1 MPLILPGNV
10 ASATAAT
17 TYEIANSCRFD
28 AASSSKM
35 SKAVS
40 TSGSNTK
47 FTISFWMKPSK
58 YNAYQRLFWGGV
70 GSGNETGITLYAQG
84 RDDASD
90 AVLSVYLLG
99 SSSARSWLTERAFRD
114 YSSWYHIF
122 VRVDTTDS
130 TAADRIQLYVN
141 GVRETDFSES
151 SNPGENETF
160 DLFHSN
166 NLTIGMEQDSGD
178 RFPYNGYLAEFVVLD
193 GTAAAVTDLGEFD
206 EDSPNIWK
214 PKDPSGLSFGTSG
227 FWLDFEASDNLG
239 NDANGG
245 TDLSETNIAAVDQSV
260 DTPTNNACTLNPLA
274 VATSSALAFSE
285 GNNKIYNS
293 ASSWR
298 PAFGT
303 FPVSTGKWYYE
314 VKGLLFPGTS
324 YIQIGWVSLEYTEN
338 GNAALT
344 DEIAGWGNTDP
355 AAIYD
360 SRLGKVYWQ
369 NVTTN
374 GNTAYGD
381 SYTAG
386 DVIGVA
392 LDLDNDNIY
401 FAEDN
406 TWKNSGDPT
415 SGATGTGAF
424 SIVAG
429 HTWVPFIGLN
439 NATAEATFASPVQA
453 NSSDAA
459 DGNERGQFEFAPP
472 SGYLSLCSK
481 NTA

>member
-10 ASATAAT
+10 GSATAAT
-17 TYEIANSCRFD
+17 TYSIANSCRFD

-178 RFPYNGYLAEFVVLD
+178 RFPYNG
-193 GTAAAVTDLGEFD
+193 
-206 EDSPNIWK
+206 
-214 PKDPSGLSFGTSG
+214 
-227 FWLDFEASDNLG
+227 
-239 NDANGG
+239 
-245 TDLSETNIAAVDQSV
+245 
-260 DTPTNNACTLNPLA
+260 
-274 VATSSALAFSE
+274 
-285 GNNKIYNS
+285 
-293 ASSWR
+293 
-298 PAFGT
+298 
-303 FPVSTGKWYYE
+303 
-314 VKGLLFPGTS
+314 LL
-324 YIQIGWVSLEYTEN
+324 
-338 GNAALT
+338 
-344 DEIAGWGNTDP
+344 
-355 AAIYD
+355 
-360 SRLGKVYWQ
+360 
-369 NVTTN
+369 
-374 GNTAYGD
+374 
-381 SYTAG
+381 
-386 DVIGVA
+386 
-392 LDLDNDNIY
+392 
-401 FAEDN
+401 
-406 TWKNSGDPT
+406 
-415 SGATGTGAF
+415 
-424 SIVAG
+424 
-429 HTWVPFIGLN
+429 
-439 NATAEATFASPVQA
+439 
-453 NSSDAA
+453 
-459 DGNERGQFEFAPP
+459 
-472 SGYLSLCSK
+472 
-481 NTA
+481 